1 MPDQSRNL
9 TIVEAMREAL
19 SQEMS
24 RDESVFVLGE
34 DIRLGGSF
42 QFTLGLHDQFGSE
55 RVLNTPISEAGFV
68 GLAIGAA
75 IQGLRPVVDFQY
87 GDFVLEAADQLIQQ
101 AAKLRYMSG
110 GQLTIP
116 LVVHL
121 PTGASGRGAQHAQSV
136 EGFFFHVPGLHIVTP
151 ATPYDAKGLFVSAL
165 RSNNPVLFLVHKHTY
180 GSQGRFCLQS
190 DVVTGPVPEEL
201 FSIPLGCAD
210 IKHTGGDVTIVTNL
224 SMLHHSLNVAKEMAH
239 LGVGVEVVDLCTLVP
254 LDTEMILTSV
264 RKTRRLVIVHED
276 NLRGGWGAEVAA
288 VVAEQAMFEL
298 LAPIK
303 RVAAADT
310 PIPFSPVL
318 EASVIPNETDIK
330 SAIQVVLAWE
340 GVILSRDC

>member
-1 MPDQSRNL
+1 MPDHSRNL

-19 SQEMS
+19 VQEMVH
-24 RDESVFVLGE
+24 DETVFVLGE

-42 QFTLGLHDQFGSE
+42 QVTLDLHDQFGAE

-87 GDFVLEAADQLIQQ
+87 GDFVLEATDQLVQQ

-110 GQLTIP
+110 GQVTIP

-136 EGFFFHVPGLHIVTP
+136 EGFFFHVPGLQIVTP
-151 ATPYDAKGLFVSAL
+151 ATPYDAKGLLVSAI

-180 GSQGRFCLQS
+180 GSMGRFCLQS
-190 DVVTGPVPEEL
+190 NVVTGPVPEEL
-201 FSIPLGCAD
+201 FSIPIGCAD
-210 IKHTGGDVTIVTNL
+210 VKREGSDVTIVTNL
-224 SMLHHSLNVAKEMAH
+224 SMLHYSLNVAMEMAS
-239 LGVGVEVVDLCTLVP
+239 LGVSVEVVDLRTLVP
-254 LDTEMILTSV
+254 LDTETILTSV

-288 VVAEQAMFEL
+288 VVAEQAMSEL

-310 PIPFSPVL
+310 PIPFSPIL
-318 EASVIPNETDIK
+318 EASILPNETHIT
-330 SAIQVVLAWE
+330 SAIHAVLDQKYTA
-340 GVILSRDC
+340 LSTHN

>member
-1 MPDQSRNL
+1 MPDHSRNL
-9 TIVEAMREAL
+9 TIVEAMREAFV
-19 SQEMS
+19 QEMT
-24 RDESVFVLGE
+24 RDEAVFVLGE

-42 QFTLGLHDQFGSE
+42 QVTAGLHDQFGSD

-87 GDFVLEAADQLIQQ
+87 GDFVLEATDQLVQQ

-110 GQLTIP
+110 GQITIP

-136 EGFFFHVPGLHIVTP
+136 EGFFFHVPGLQIVTP
-151 ATPYDAKGLFVSAL
+151 ATPYDAKGLLVSAI

-180 GSQGRFCLQS
+180 GSKGRFCLQS
-190 DVVTGPVPEEL
+190 DVISGHVPEEL
-201 FSIPLGCAD
+201 FTIPIGCAD
-210 IKHTGGDVTIVTNL
+210 IKREGSDVTIVTNL
-224 SMLHHSLNVAKEMAH
+224 SMLHHSLNVASEMVS
-239 LGVGVEVVDLCTLVP
+239 LGVSVEVIDLRTLVP
-254 LDTEMILTSV
+254 LDTATILESV
-264 RKTRRLVIVHED
+264 RKTHRLVIVHED

-288 VVAEQAMFEL
+288 VVAEQAMSEL

-310 PIPFSPVL
+310 PIPFSPTL
-318 EASVIPNETDIK
+318 EAAVVPNEKHIV
-330 SAIQVVLAWE
+330 SAIHAVLDQE
-340 GVILSRDC
+340 QITLLTHS